1 MAPASPDRLPS
12 LDSSCGAD
20 CLREWSSL
28 LSTSAMACSMAP
40 SPSTPA
46 SLSTPG
52 ARRKERRREEEWRLS
67 VCPPVSTSTLQTDCD
82 TNYTSRSGYEMSAAV
97 SSRSGYEMSAA
108 VRSSYDAKQEGLE
121 LRERAL
127 ARQVCRPAASC
138 GALMRALRAMRFYS
152 YAIESRAS
160 SLARL
165 LARSLSFSLRARLCC
180 SRIAGSW
187 AWCSARCRGW
197 RAWQEA
203 AIQRARAVAHASP
216 ASYTGMSSLYLGE
229 RQATAGI
236 SLSLSRSMLVA
247 RTAVACDAR
256 RLRPR
261 APTGLL

>member
-1 MAPASPDRLPS
+1 VASV
-12 LDSSCGAD
+12 
-20 CLREWSSL
+20 
-28 LSTSAMACSMAP
+28 
-40 SPSTPA
+40 
-46 SLSTPG
+46 SLS
-52 ARRKERRREEEWRLS
+52 ARVNFHTSNRLF
-67 VCPPVSTSTLQTDCD
+67 D

>member
-1 MAPASPDRLPS
+1 
-12 LDSSCGAD
+12 
-20 CLREWSSL
+20 
-28 LSTSAMACSMAP
+28 
-40 SPSTPA
+40 
-46 SLSTPG
+46 
-52 ARRKERRREEEWRLS
+52 
-67 VCPPVSTSTLQTDCD
+67 
-82 TNYTSRSGYEMSAAV
+82 
-97 SSRSGYEMSAA
+97 MSAA
-108 VRSSYDAKQEGLE
+108 VRSSYDAKQEAIE

-127 ARQVCRPAASC
+127 ARQVLRPAASY

-160 SLARL
+160 SLPRL

-236 SLSLSRSMLVA
+236 SLSLSRSMPVA

-256 RLRPR
+256 RVRPR
-261 APTGLL
+261 APTGSCEPGQITVTGPALSCVSPARLPHACACPGAPCVFGGI

>member
-67 VCPPVSTSTLQTDCD
+67 VCPPVSTSTLQTVLS
-82 TNYTSRSGYEMSAAV
+82 TTRTT
-97 SSRSGYEMSAA
+97 SRSGYEMSAA